1 MTKRNTDSLRGPTIE
16 DLEAAVHGEMQQEV
30 KDAKEGEKSV
40 FHQVFAWVS
49 KMAGKAIDAT
59 TELKLPAGV
68 SLDDYKT
75 ISRMYEKVLEAKRG
89 GKIIKGRDWMRIVK
103 DDPNEEK
110 DFLQILEENGSGNAL
125 DTNSDILVFLL
136 ERYLPNAMADERQA
150 REIRTWFL
158 FDLGIISYMA

>member
-1 MTKRNTDSLRGPTIE
+1 
-16 DLEAAVHGEMQQEV
+16 
-30 KDAKEGEKSV
+30 
-40 FHQVFAWVS
+40 
-49 KMAGKAIDAT
+49 
-59 TELKLPAGV
+59 
-68 SLDDYKT
+68 
-75 ISRMYEKVLEAKRG
+75 
-89 GKIIKGRDWMRIVK
+89 MRIVK

-136 ERYLPNAMADERQA
+136 ERYLPNAMADEQQA